1 MTRRERNRRFAME
14 LRSRWHAER
23 SPWEVGHPPTT
34 WSTATDSLFQTAFLL
49 LSEADKFIP
58 LVSKQSPLFFC
69 LLHQWKREEGGEGG
83 GRLQEQR
90 GREKRICSTELHR
103 STRLMSCVLGPQG
116 LGVWAPLSYNTVDKK
131 PRALPSGN
139 LRGGVSRPGG
149 KELRREGQ
157 NTQVRCSSTG
167 PYTVQRLWPRSMH
180 RRTMEQQYTLTAKGL
195 NVPFFFN
202 RTDYFAEQ
210 SCNAI

>member
-1 MTRRERNRRFAME
+1 MQNVLPEKWDT
-14 LRSRWHAER
+14 LQ
-23 SPWEVGHPPTT
+23 PP
-34 WSTATDSLFQTAFLL
+34 DPR
-49 LSEADKFIP
+49 P
-58 LVSKQSPLFFC
+58 LTVSFKLLFFC
-69 LLHQWKREEGGEGG
+69 CLRQTNSSLLSPNNRLFSSACCTNESGKKGGRKRGGRGG
-83 GRLQEQR
+83 GLQEQR

-157 NTQVRCSSTG
+157 NTQVWCSSTG